1 MLFADES
8 LGPVASASA
17 ASVDSYGAT
26 THVRW
31 YAVCFF
37 ALMNLD
43 VRRRIRWTSAMMLR
57 SWTFAIVGL
66 LFTFTSALAELRLH
80 GLFTDNMVLQQ
91 DEPVYIFGF
100 ADADDT
106 VTVQFRDQRVKP
118 KVKDGKWTAK
128 LRSLKAGGPD
138 KLTVTS
144 YRNYRKGRPL
154 PPPETNEI
162 SNVMVGEV
170 WIASGQSNM
179 EWPMRLSHDP
189 ENEIAKTA
197 NSDIRLYTVPKLK
210 AESPTNNVSGSWQVC
225 DPTTASNFSA
235 VAYYFARNLQK
246 TLNVPVGIIH
256 TSWGGSPAEVWMSE
270 AVLKH
275 KEYDDLWTYYKE
287 NNTKY
292 EAALAKFDKDEAAAK
307 KASKEF
313 KAQRPRPPSWK
324 PTELYNGM
332 IAPLIPFKIKGAI
345 WYQGESNAGRAW
357 EYRRLF
363 QDLIKNWRADWD
375 QGNFPFLLVQLAPFK
390 PIKGGV
396 DESEWAELR
405 EAQSLAVKELSKV
418 GMAVITDVGDQKD
431 IHPKQKEPV
440 GARLALAARAI
451 AYDEK
456 VAYSGPIYKGMDIRG
471 NKIILSFD
479 HVGGGLEAR
488 DGELKG
494 FQICGAGG
502 ERRWQWGKATIEGD
516 KVVVTHFEIAEP
528 VAVRYGWADHP
539 VVNLWNKDGLPASP
553 FRTDHYPMI
562 TQPKKL

>member
-1 MLFADES
+1 MNQYE
-8 LGPVASASA
+8 PSA
-17 ASVDSYGAT
+17 AGFEVN
-26 THVRW
+26 R
-31 YAVCFF
+31 
-37 ALMNLD
+37 ALKNLD
-43 VRRRIRWTSAMMLR
+43 VRQRIRCTGAMIMR
-57 SWTFAIVGL
+57 AWTFAIVGL
-66 LFTFTSALAELRLH
+66 LFTLTSALAELRLH
-80 GLFTDNMVLQQ
+80 GLFTDNMVLQR
-91 DEPVYIFGF
+91 DEPIYIFGF
-100 ADADDT
+100 ADDDDT
-106 VTVQFRDQRVKP
+106 VTVQFRGLRVKP

-128 LRSLKAGGPD
+128 LRSMEAGGPH

-162 SNVMVGEV
+162 SNIMIGEV

-179 EWPMRLSHDP
+179 EWPMRWSYDP

-197 NSDIRLYTVPKLK
+197 NSDVRLYTVPKLK
-210 AESPTNNVSGSWQVC
+210 ADRPTNDVNGSWQVC
-225 DPTTASNFSA
+225 DPTTTSNFSA
-235 VAYYFARNLQK
+235 VAYYFARDLQK
-246 TLNVPVGIIH
+246 TLNVPIGIIH

-270 AVLKH
+270 EVLKH
-275 KEYDDLWTYYKE
+275 KDYEDLWAYYKG
-287 NNTKY
+287 NNARY
-292 EAALAKFDKDEAAAK
+292 EATLAKFEKDEAAAK
-307 KASKEF
+307 KAGKEF
-313 KAQRPRPPSWK
+313 KAQRPRRPSWK

-332 IAPLIPFKIKGAI
+332 IAPLIPFTIKGAI
-345 WYQGESNAGRAW
+345 WYQGESNADRAW
-357 EYRRLF
+357 EYRHLF
-363 QDLIKNWRADWD
+363 QGLIKNWRADWN

-390 PIKGGV
+390 PIKTGV
-396 DESEWAELR
+396 DESDWAELR
-405 EAQSLAVKELSKV
+405 EAQGLAVKELSKV

-456 VAYSGPIYKGMDIRG
+456 IVYSGPIYKSMDIRG
-471 NKIILSFD
+471 NKIILHFD
-479 HVGGGLEAR
+479 NVGSGLEAR

-502 ERRWQWGKATIEGD
+502 ERRWQWGKATIDGD
-516 KVVVTHFEIAEP
+516 KVIVTHYEIAEP